1 MTLHSLSK
9 NLIKRVQCRRC
20 GISRVIPFTT
30 EWTSDGLITHQI
42 LGFVPPPSII
52 IETEEYRDI
61 FASLAEALG
70 FNIDRIIKEA
80 ERKAIKVWVWDLLK
94 TYPQLVRKSRAGS
107 RLLIEAYMFMLCL
120 AGLGDQEACRVA
132 PGSHVI
138 FYGKNLFHLVSAEGD
153 RQGYCELLYGG
164 RYSAKGMDLENERSV
179 IACFASEQ
187 PAELEER
194 LEPPTREIIRGAVEF
209 ERCIACGVPLQLAD
223 LRWDWDNGIVI
234 NTRTGLRE
242 MMVPRWTIAALYN
255 ELVKELGDEIPRLI
269 IEAER
274 SFATKRLNEFGL
286 RLAHSGESSYK
297 QDTYEKIR
305 ILLSDFPFR
314 GMGEPVDLSLENGT
328 LRLRVNNPYNEALI
342 CGKVLGYYESLMG
355 RKGEIEWAVLP
366 EEWALEINVTPA

>member
-1 MTLHSLSK
+1 M
-9 NLIKRVQCRRC
+9 
-20 GISRVIPFTT
+20 
-30 EWTSDGLITHQI
+30 
-42 LGFVPPPSII
+42 
-52 IETEEYRDI
+52 
-61 FASLAEALG
+61 
-70 FNIDRIIKEA
+70 
-80 ERKAIKVWVWDLLK
+80 
-94 TYPQLVRKSRAGS
+94 
-107 RLLIEAYMFMLCL
+107 
-120 AGLGDQEACRVA
+120 
-132 PGSHVI
+132 
-138 FYGKNLFHLVSAEGD
+138 
-153 RQGYCELLYGG
+153 
-164 RYSAKGMDLENERSV
+164 
-179 IACFASEQ
+179 
-187 PAELEER
+187 
-194 LEPPTREIIRGAVEF
+194 
-209 ERCIACGVPLQLAD
+209 
-223 LRWDWDNGIVI
+223 

-274 SFATKRLNEFGL
+274 SFTTKRLNEFGL

-297 QDTYEKIR
+297 QDASENMG